1 MWTDILEM
9 CAKATIGT
17 PSASIFFKS
26 APLRFGGEGKSA
38 RMEVRLS
45 VTNGKANVKQVV
57 LGPETIIGR
66 SQECNLKIA
75 SSQVSRRHSRITVS
89 DTEVRVSDLGSA
101 NGTFLNGRA
110 LPPETEVVVAPGN
123 ALTIGP
129 LRFVFQFTPPVP
141 RKVAQPVLPES
152 DTKDAIPLSLMGRAA
167 SQLGEEETVDSTQ
180 RAAQVPS
187 PLGPSP
193 LGSARTPIQSTHD
206 LDTDFEEGLP
216 DRTLTGLKNE
226 PVVVS
231 PPEGAAD
238 TVLDMNL
245 EEEARRKAAQKAA
258 EGQSVPAGSDEE
270 SDVPESNTD
279 SGTALL
285 LPGEGPES
293 AETGDAEFPDFKS
306 MDEDEEE
313 EPSEPGPKS
322 RKDKDSGKKKWGLL
336 GGMFGKGKTNRPASK
351 RRADEDEAE
360 VEEELE
366 LDAAPAPKASRKPQP
381 VPVEEEDETEQI
393 GPPVSFDDAEAPP
406 EPAKKAGADEPE
418 FDPADF
424 LSSLSSKDAEENLD
438 PKTKQPEDKSVVA
451 KPAERRVAPRLTPE
465 VKSAAKPSP
474 PPEVKSNNS
483 GDKSGGD
490 PSLSDF
496 LKNL

>member
-1 MWTDILEM
+1 MS
-9 CAKATIGT
+9 AKATFGR
-17 PSASIFFKS
+17 PCASNLFKS
-26 APLRFGGEGKSA
+26 APPKCGGEGKRT

-89 DTEVRVSDLGSA
+89 ATEVRVSDLGSA
-101 NGTFLNGRA
+101 NGTFLNGKA
-110 LPPETEVVVAPGN
+110 LPPETEVVVSPGN

-129 LRFVFQFTPPVP
+129 LRFVFQFTPPTP
-141 RKVAQPVLPES
+141 KKVAAPVLPES

-167 SQLGEEETVDSTQ
+167 SQLGEEETVDSASQ
-180 RAAQVPS
+180 RAAQAS
-187 PLGPSP
+187 PLGT
-193 LGSARTPIQSTHD
+193 ARTPIQSTQD
-206 LDTDFEEGLP
+206 LDTDFEDGLP
-216 DRTLTGLKNE
+216 DRTLTGLKKE

-258 EGQSVPAGSDEE
+258 EGQSAPTASSDESEVTE
-270 SDVPESNTD
+270 SHTD

-285 LPGEGPES
+285 SPGDSSEAANAG
-293 AETGDAEFPDFKS
+293 ADEFPDFKS
-306 MDEDEEE
+306 MDEDGEEVS
-313 EPSEPGPKS
+313 SEPAPKS

-336 GGMFGKGKTNRPASK
+336 GGMFGKGKPSRPASK
-351 RRADEDEAE
+351 RPADEEEDEVEDEA
-360 VEEELE
+360 
-366 LDAAPAPKASRKPQP
+366 APAAKASRKPQP
-381 VPVEEEDETEQI
+381 APVEEEDETEQI
-393 GPPVSFDDAEAPP
+393 GPPVDFDDTEAPVK
-406 EPAKKAGADEPE
+406 PAKKAAEPEPE

-438 PKTKQPEDKSVVA
+438 PKTKQPEDKPVVA

-465 VKSAAKPSP
+465 VKSAAKPNP
-474 PPEVKSNNS
+474 APEVKSNNS